1 MGQVGRALREM
12 SASIES
18 GIDRARYGIKRRM
31 GRRPP
36 FAIAAY
42 PGFGNARRLVF
53 IGRALEDRGVRPAR
67 DGDSRFRNLVNIYR
81 RMHAGDLPRARVQV
95 EFEGDRQE
103 VVADTTGFFEVWLT
117 PTSPLPRDQD
127 WQTATVTLLQPVSRR
142 QGQVMT
148 TVGLLVPSA
157 SASFGVISDLDDTV
171 IRTDATSLLRMA
183 RNVLFANA
191 RTRLPFPGVAAF
203 YQALELGS
211 SDVRNPIYYVSSG
224 PWNLFDLIHE
234 FLEVQA
240 IPHGPIM
247 LRRWGLGRGSS
258 LPTRHAAFK
267 LGVIR
272 QILDLTPSLQFI
284 LIGDSGQ
291 EDPEVYRE
299 IVHEYPGRILAV
311 YIRNVSRQPERS
323 ERIRALAAEVVERG
337 VPLVLADDTFEL
349 AEHAAAHGW
358 ISNESLGTVRS
369 EAAADESAAGE
380 PPAPTVIVEEGL
392 AMPTWLCDDGR
403 GA

>member
-1 MGQVGRALREM
+1 MRRLRQALSTL
-12 SASIES
+12 SAAIDLR
-18 GIDRARYGIKRRM
+18 IDRARSGIQRRV

-36 FAIAAY
+36 FALAAY
-42 PGFGNARRLVF
+42 PGFGNVNRLVF
-53 IGRALEDRGVRPAR
+53 IGRALEDRGVRPAGA
-67 DGDSRFRNLVNIYR
+67 GDSRFRNLVNIYR

-95 EFEGDRQE
+95 EFKGDRQE
-103 VVADTTGFFEVWLT
+103 VMADGTGFFEVWLT
-117 PTSPLPRDQD
+117 PGAPLRLDQN
-127 WQTATVTLLQPVSRR
+127 WHTANLTLLDPVSRR

-148 TVGLLVPSA
+148 TVGLLVPAA

-183 RNVLFANA
+183 RNVLLANA

-203 YQALELGS
+203 YQALERGY
-211 SDVRNPIYYVSSG
+211 SDARNPIYYVSSG
-224 PWNLFDLIHE
+224 PWNLFDLVHE
-234 FLEVQA
+234 FLEVQG

-267 LGVIR
+267 LDMIR
-272 QILDLTPSLQFI
+272 RILDLTPALPFM

-299 IVHEYPGRILAV
+299 IVHQYPGRILAV

-323 ERIRALAAEVVERG
+323 ERIRALVVEVVARG

-358 ISNESLGTVRS
+358 ISNESLAAVRS

-380 PPAPTVIVEEGL
+380 PPAPTVVVEEGL
-392 AMPTWLCDDGR
+392 AMPAWLR
-403 GA
+403 EET